1 MPTGTPI
8 ERVGR
13 WRQRMDASD
22 YLCVTAKFAA
32 SGFGLSRPLR
42 FTRFMLNLR
51 KVSAIDIALLGYK
64 F

>member
-1 MPTGTPI
+1 
-8 ERVGR
+8 
-13 WRQRMDASD
+13 MDASD